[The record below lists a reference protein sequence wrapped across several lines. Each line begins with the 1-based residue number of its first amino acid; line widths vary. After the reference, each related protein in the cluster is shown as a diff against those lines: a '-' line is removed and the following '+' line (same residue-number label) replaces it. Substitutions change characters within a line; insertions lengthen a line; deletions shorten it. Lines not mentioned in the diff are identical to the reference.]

1 MKRIGLLLLVLAAGL
16 AGCGKADPADTT
28 DPSKP
33 ADISPSTDITAGFDP
48 LFARELQKRGYIADP
63 DNITFKDVM
72 RVTIL
77 NVAGERV
84 WVPEKDEYEY
94 DGKLTSLKGIEY
106 FESLIDLYC
115 YGNQLT
121 SLDVSKNTAL
131 EFLDGFCNPL
141 TTLDVS
147 KNTAL
152 RRLYCHHC
160 QLTSLNV
167 SSNPALRELH
177 CESNQLTALD
187 LSKDTALTKLHCE
200 DNRLTALDLSNN
212 TALTILFC
220 LDNRLTSLDIS
231 NNTALTEMGCGNNPG
246 DGRVFPVTAWFDND
260 SIPLGFTTGNWP
272 YGGVFVKIDYRKAE

>member
-121 SLDVSKNTAL
+121 SLDVSN
-131 EFLDGFCNPL
+131 
-141 TTLDVS
+141 
-147 KNTAL
+147 NTAL